1 LCTQLIRLTREALV
15 READLIHLATEVAER
30 EERGGTKGVTFA
42 IIYPTTPTN
51 RRMDMARTGLTFP
64 GGVCIWVG
72 CSNSF
77 EGELPPDWLWLIT
90 YWSPEPTLGM
100 SLDDEEIGNIPTR
113 HGALCGEHAREL
125 EVILKPSR

>member
-1 LCTQLIRLTREALV
+1 
-15 READLIHLATEVAER
+15 
-30 EERGGTKGVTFA
+30 
-42 IIYPTTPTN
+42 
-51 RRMDMARTGLTFP
+51 MARTGLTFP

-100 SLDDEEIGNIPTR
+100 GLDDEEIGNIPTR
-113 HGALCGEHAREL
+113 HGRCAASMLVNSRRYGSHHASLAQRAKAE
-125 EVILKPSR
+125 